1 MNTPRRIALGIA
13 LGLLFLW
20 AQQNG
25 YLDWAPVVGPA
36 GPVDHVVVVY
46 ESGDRTA
53 EQADVML
60 GDTSNELRAVG
71 KWRSWDIDEIPESV
85 REKIQE
91 MIGGYSLPVVIL
103 FHGDWLTTDPLPLPA
118 TDDGLRELIEKH
130 GGF

>member
-1 MNTPRRIALGIA
+1 MNTPRRVALGVA

-25 YLDWAPVVGPA
+25 YLSWSSVVGPA

-53 EQADVML
+53 EQAAVML
-60 GDTSNELRAVG
+60 GGTANELRAVG
-71 KWRSWDIDEIPESV
+71 KWRSWDVNEIPESV

-91 MIGGYSLPVVIL
+91 MIEGYELPVVIL
-103 FHGDWLTTDPLPLPA
+103 FHGDWLTTDPLPLPE
-118 TDDGLRELIEKH
+118 TDGELRELIEKY